1 MSAWAARPALRRSL
15 QPCLPRRRAKRLY
28 NTLFTVSYFC
38 CCVKFCGR
46 PPLTDGGGGIRPER
60 VQGLQAAEGGEADPQ
75 HEPVP
80 VRRDPTWAPK
90 HPNKAPQQS
99 RPPARSFATPLPEQ
113 TADLPV
119 ASCLVTKR
127 GPAAGSQLASRLR
140 SQGPLLPT
148 AEPGARAGRPSGRA
162 ASR

>member
-1 MSAWAARPALRRSL
+1 MAEAAFDPNAFKAYKLL
-15 QPCLPRRRAKRLY
+15 KVEKLTHNTNLY
-28 NTLFTVSYFC
+28 
-38 CCVKFCGR
+38 
-46 PPLTDGGGGIRPER
+46 
-60 VQGLQAAEGGEADPQ
+60 
-75 HEPVP
+75 
-80 VRRDPTWAPK
+80 RRDPATPTWAPK
-90 HPNKAPQQS
+90 HPSPQQS

-127 GPAAGSQLASRLR
+127 GPAACSPLAARLR
-140 SQGPLLPT
+140 PQGPPPPP